1 MLTHYCRP
9 PDTTLLAGGKER
21 LRDMMPLTLT
31 NDGEEA
37 IVRHIGGSPDV
48 KRHLEDLGF
57 VPGENVRVISR
68 IGGNV
73 IVVVKE
79 TRLAI
84 DQAMAAKI
92 MV

>member
-1 MLTHYCRP
+1 
-9 PDTTLLAGGKER
+9 
-21 LRDMMPLTLT
+21 MPLTLA

-37 IVRHIGGSPDV
+37 IIRHIGGSPDV

-57 VPGENVRVISR
+57 VAGENVRIISR

>member
-1 MLTHYCRP
+1 
-9 PDTTLLAGGKER
+9 
-21 LRDMMPLTLT
+21 MMPLILT

-37 IVRHIGGSPDV
+37 IIRHIGGSPDV

-57 VPGENVRVISR
+57 VAGENVRIISR

>member
-1 MLTHYCRP
+1 
-9 PDTTLLAGGKER
+9 
-21 LRDMMPLTLT
+21 MMPLTLT

-37 IVRHIGGSPDV
+37 IIRHIGGSPDV

-57 VPGENVRVISR
+57 VTGENVRIISR

-73 IVVVKE
+73 IVVVKD

>member
-1 MLTHYCRP
+1 
-9 PDTTLLAGGKER
+9 
-21 LRDMMPLTLT
+21 MMPLTLT

-37 IVRHIGGSPDV
+37 IIRHIGGSPDV

-57 VPGENVRVISR
+57 VAGENVRIISR

-84 DQAMAAKI
+84 AQAMAAKI

>member
-1 MLTHYCRP
+1 
-9 PDTTLLAGGKER
+9 
-21 LRDMMPLTLT
+21 MMPLTLT

-57 VPGENVRVISR
+57 VAGENVRIISR

-84 DQAMAAKI
+84 DQAMASKI

>member
-1 MLTHYCRP
+1 
-9 PDTTLLAGGKER
+9 
-21 LRDMMPLTLT
+21 MMPLTLT

-37 IVRHIGGSPDV
+37 IIRHIGGSPDV

-57 VPGENVRVISR
+57 VPGENVRIISR

-84 DQAMAAKI
+84 DQALAAKI

>member
-1 MLTHYCRP
+1 
-9 PDTTLLAGGKER
+9 
-21 LRDMMPLTLT
+21 MMPLTLT

-37 IVRHIGGSPDV
+37 IIRHIGGSPDV

-57 VPGENVRVISR
+57 VAGENVRIISR

-84 DQAMAAKI
+84 DQAMA
-92 MV
+92 

>member
-1 MLTHYCRP
+1 
-9 PDTTLLAGGKER
+9 
-21 LRDMMPLTLT
+21 MMPLTLT

-57 VPGENVRVISR
+57 VVGENVRIISR

>member
-1 MLTHYCRP
+1 
-9 PDTTLLAGGKER
+9 
-21 LRDMMPLTLT
+21 MMPLTLT

-37 IVRHIGGSPDV
+37 IIRHIGGSPDV

-57 VPGENVRVISR
+57 VVGENVRIISR

>member
-1 MLTHYCRP
+1 
-9 PDTTLLAGGKER
+9 
-21 LRDMMPLTLT
+21 MMPLTLT

-57 VPGENVRVISR
+57 VAGENVRIISR

>member
-1 MLTHYCRP
+1 M
-9 PDTTLLAGGKER
+9 LAGGKER
-21 LRDMMPLTLT
+21 LTQMMPLTLT

-37 IVRHIGGSPDV
+37 IIRHIGGSPDV

-57 VPGENVRVISR
+57 VAGENVRILSR

>member
-1 MLTHYCRP
+1 
-9 PDTTLLAGGKER
+9 
-21 LRDMMPLTLT
+21 MMPLTLT

-73 IVVVKE
+73 IVVVKD

>member
-1 MLTHYCRP
+1 
-9 PDTTLLAGGKER
+9 
-21 LRDMMPLTLT
+21 MMPLTLT

-37 IVRHIGGSPDV
+37 IIRHIGGSPDV

-57 VPGENVRVISR
+57 VAGENVRIISR

-84 DQAMAAKI
+84 DQAMALKI

>member
-1 MLTHYCRP
+1 
-9 PDTTLLAGGKER
+9 
-21 LRDMMPLTLT
+21 MMPLTLT

-37 IVRHIGGSPDV
+37 IIRHIGGSPDV

-57 VPGENVRVISR
+57 VAGENVRIISR

-84 DQAMAAKI
+84 DKAMASKI

>member
-1 MLTHYCRP
+1 
-9 PDTTLLAGGKER
+9 
-21 LRDMMPLTLT
+21 MMPLTLA

-37 IVRHIGGSPDV
+37 IIRHIGGSPDV

-57 VPGENVRVISR
+57 VAGENVRIISR

-92 MV
+92 MG

>member
-1 MLTHYCRP
+1 
-9 PDTTLLAGGKER
+9 
-21 LRDMMPLTLT
+21 MMPLTLT

-37 IVRHIGGSPDV
+37 IIRHIGGSPDV

-57 VPGENVRVISR
+57 VTGENVRIISR

-84 DQAMAAKI
+84 DQAMASKI

>member
-1 MLTHYCRP
+1 
-9 PDTTLLAGGKER
+9 
-21 LRDMMPLTLT
+21 MPLTLT

-37 IVRHIGGSPDV
+37 IIRHIGGSPDV

-57 VPGENVRVISR
+57 VTGENVRIISR

>member
-1 MLTHYCRP
+1 
-9 PDTTLLAGGKER
+9 
-21 LRDMMPLTLT
+21 MMPLTLT

-37 IVRHIGGSPDV
+37 IIRHIGGSPDV
-48 KRHLEDLGF
+48 KSHLEDLGF
-57 VPGENVRVISR
+57 VAGENVRIISR

-84 DQAMAAKI
+84 DQAMALKI

>member
-1 MLTHYCRP
+1 
-9 PDTTLLAGGKER
+9 
-21 LRDMMPLTLT
+21 MMPLILT

-37 IVRHIGGSPDV
+37 IIRHIGGSPDV

-57 VPGENVRVISR
+57 VAGENVRIISR

-84 DQAMAAKI
+84 DQAMASKI

>member
-1 MLTHYCRP
+1 
-9 PDTTLLAGGKER
+9 
-21 LRDMMPLTLT
+21 MMPLTLA

-37 IVRHIGGSPDV
+37 IIRHIGGSPDV

-57 VPGENVRVISR
+57 VAGENVRIISR

-84 DQAMAAKI
+84 AQAMAAKI

>member
-1 MLTHYCRP
+1 
-9 PDTTLLAGGKER
+9 
-21 LRDMMPLTLT
+21 MMPLTLT

-57 VPGENVRVISR
+57 VPGENVRIISR

-84 DQAMAAKI
+84 DQAMASKI

>member
-1 MLTHYCRP
+1 
-9 PDTTLLAGGKER
+9 
-21 LRDMMPLTLT
+21 MMPLILT

-37 IVRHIGGSPDV
+37 IIRHIGGSPDV

-84 DQAMAAKI
+84 DQAMASKI

>member
-1 MLTHYCRP
+1 
-9 PDTTLLAGGKER
+9 
-21 LRDMMPLTLT
+21 MMPLTLT

-37 IVRHIGGSPDV
+37 IISHIGGSPDV

-57 VPGENVRVISR
+57 VPGENVRIISR

-73 IVVVKE
+73 IVVVKD

>member
-1 MLTHYCRP
+1 M
-9 PDTTLLAGGKER
+9 AGGKER

-73 IVVVKE
+73 IVVVKD

>member
-48 KRHLEDLGF
+48 KPHLEDLGF
-57 VPGENVRVISR
+57 VPGENVRIISR

-73 IVVVKE
+73 IVVVKD

>member
-1 MLTHYCRP
+1 
-9 PDTTLLAGGKER
+9 
-21 LRDMMPLTLT
+21 MMPLTLAD
-31 NDGEEA
+31 NGEEN
-37 IVRHIGGSPDV
+37 IIRHVGGTPEV

-57 VPGENVRVISR
+57 VVGETVRIVSR

-84 DQAMAAKI
+84 DTSMASKI

>member
-1 MLTHYCRP
+1 
-9 PDTTLLAGGKER
+9 
-21 LRDMMPLTLT
+21 MMPLTLT

-57 VPGENVRVISR
+57 VPGENVRIISR

-73 IVVVKE
+73 IVVVKD

>member
-1 MLTHYCRP
+1 
-9 PDTTLLAGGKER
+9 
-21 LRDMMPLTLT
+21 MMPLTLT

-37 IVRHIGGSPDV
+37 IIRHIGGSPDV

-57 VPGENVRVISR
+57 VAGENVRIISR
-68 IGGNV
+68 IGGTV

>member
-1 MLTHYCRP
+1 
-9 PDTTLLAGGKER
+9 
-21 LRDMMPLTLT
+21 MMPLTLT

-37 IVRHIGGSPDV
+37 IIRHIGGSPDV
-48 KRHLEDLGF
+48 QRHLEDLGF
-57 VPGENVRVISR
+57 VPGENVRIISR

>member
-1 MLTHYCRP
+1 
-9 PDTTLLAGGKER
+9 
-21 LRDMMPLTLT
+21 MMPLTLT

-37 IVRHIGGSPDV
+37 IIRHIGGSPDV

-57 VPGENVRVISR
+57 VAGENVRIISR

-73 IVVVKE
+73 IVVVKD

>member
-1 MLTHYCRP
+1 MLIRYCRP
-9 PDTTLLAGGKER
+9 PDTQLLAGGKER

-57 VPGENVRVISR
+57 VPGENVRIISR

-73 IVVVKE
+73 IVVVKD

>member
-1 MLTHYCRP
+1 
-9 PDTTLLAGGKER
+9 
-21 LRDMMPLTLT
+21 MMPLTLA

-37 IVRHIGGSPDV
+37 IIRHIGGSPDV

-57 VPGENVRVISR
+57 VAGENVRIISR

>member
-1 MLTHYCRP
+1 
-9 PDTTLLAGGKER
+9 
-21 LRDMMPLTLT
+21 MMPLTLA

-37 IVRHIGGSPDV
+37 IIRHIGGSPDV

-57 VPGENVRVISR
+57 VAGENVRIISR

-84 DQAMAAKI
+84 DQAMASKI

>member
-1 MLTHYCRP
+1 
-9 PDTTLLAGGKER
+9 
-21 LRDMMPLTLT
+21 MMPLTLT

-37 IVRHIGGSPDV
+37 IVHHIGGSPDV

-73 IVVVKE
+73 IVVVKD

>member
-1 MLTHYCRP
+1 
-9 PDTTLLAGGKER
+9 
-21 LRDMMPLTLT
+21 MMPLTLT

-57 VPGENVRVISR
+57 VPGENVRIISR

-84 DQAMAAKI
+84 AQAMAAKI

>member
-1 MLTHYCRP
+1 
-9 PDTTLLAGGKER
+9 
-21 LRDMMPLTLT
+21 MMPLTLT

-57 VPGENVRVISR
+57 VAGENVRIISR

-84 DQAMAAKI
+84 DQAMALKI

>member
-1 MLTHYCRP
+1 
-9 PDTTLLAGGKER
+9 
-21 LRDMMPLTLT
+21 MMPLTLT

-57 VPGENVRVISR
+57 VAGENVRIISR

-73 IVVVKE
+73 IVVVKD

>member
-1 MLTHYCRP
+1 
-9 PDTTLLAGGKER
+9 
-21 LRDMMPLTLT
+21 MMPLTLT

-37 IVRHIGGSPDV
+37 IIRHIGGSPDV

-57 VPGENVRVISR
+57 VPGENVRIISR